1 MWMWSSELA
10 RLRGPD
16 NKSNMKF
23 AMNPN
28 VPTKLDCA
36 LSWAV
41 VWEAQSGVSQ
51 SLHYNHRHF
60 CCCCHYNNN
69 YLLHINGQMKYTR
82 NMCAV

>member
-1 MWMWSSELA
+1 MWMRSRELA

-28 VPTKLDCA
+28 VPTELDCA

-41 VWEAQSGVSQ
+41 VWEAQSRVSQ
-51 SLHYNHRHF
+51 SLHYNH
-60 CCCCHYNNN
+60 
-69 YLLHINGQMKYTR
+69 
-82 NMCAV
+82 

>member
-41 VWEAQSGVSQ
+41 VWEAQSCVTIPSLQ
-51 SLHYNHRHF
+51 SPT
-60 CCCCHYNNN
+60 
-69 YLLHINGQMKYTR
+69 LLLLLL
-82 NMCAV
+82 

>member
-51 SLHYNHRHF
+51 SLHYNHRH
-60 CCCCHYNNN
+60 CCCCHYNSN

-82 NMCAV
+82 IMCAV